1 MKKSALA
8 LILAVLMAVG
18 LLTIGASAADNGVVC
33 TDANCN
39 HVAAIGDKHYE
50 SLADAVEAAGSTE
63 TTIKLLRNAN
73 GNGVVVPS
81 ERNIVFDLNNRTYT
95 IDGTTVGSPDT
106 ETNGFQLLRDETN
119 GFQLLRDSTITFK
132 DGKITST
139 KAKILIQNYSNLTLD
154 NVTLDGSSLKGASP
168 YTLSNN
174 FGDVVIS
181 NSTITAKAGGFAF
194 DVYYWPGGGYADGVT
209 VTVEGDS
216 VITGKIEYDSDG
228 TGANVAEK
236 ASLNITGG
244 TFTGE
249 LELGNLGTNTM
260 AGITVTG
267 GTFTSS
273 TGEKW
278 DMSKYVQPGM
288 KQDGNGEV
296 VINEATAIA
305 TVGGSVGYTTLEDAL
320 AAAKDGQTVTLLE
333 SNKPSANVIEV
344 KDKNITL
351 DLGNNVLTAQVNV
364 SESNLTIKNGTIE
377 SPLSDAYLD
386 GGAAVYVMASD
397 DPSASAN
404 DCVLNVESTALLHGY
419 YGILVSG
426 PTYGSNAAYGATIN
440 VEGTVYG
447 STFVAGNIGNTAALD
462 TDAKLVTI
470 NILNGA
476 YLNGNEASGDNA
488 PAVVQSG
495 ETVLNIY
502 DGATLVGT
510 EAVAMKRGE
519 LNIHGGTFVGNGTKV
534 DPAEANT
541 NGSENTGSAISITST
556 YIKTFN
562 GIGVNISGGTFE
574 SVNNAAVY
582 VGHSKKTD
590 GNYYGYI
597 GNVALDISGGTF
609 ISADVVDAVYIADK
623 IDTDTGITTTNKV
636 AEKFI
641 SNGSFSSSVT
651 AYLVDGFNYELKSGD
666 GMFSYYSNFE
676 DALAA
681 AENDSGA
688 VITYVGSSETAAT
701 LYTVTIVYGNGTDNM
716 VLKLPAGS
724 YTLPAAPSKPGYIF
738 LGWRNGGTTYGADDT
753 YTLSGDMT
761 FTAVWAN
768 MPDVTPS
775 EPDDEPD
782 DEPDVTEFPFDD
794 VSVLAWY
801 YDAVKYVYDNDLMN
815 GTDVNQFSPNSPLT
829 RAMVWAV
836 LARMDGK
843 VIEGDDW
850 MTEAQAWAVES
861 GVSDGSNPTGY
872 ITREQLVT
880 MLYRF
885 AGEPA
890 GAADISGYPDAAS
903 ISDWAADAM
912 AWAVKVGLIEGDD
925 VGALNPT
932 ANSTR
937 AHAATFFMRFSK
949 TIL

>member
-18 LLTIGASAADNGVVC
+18 LLTIGAAADDGVPC
-33 TDANCN
+33 EGGASCN
-39 HVAAIGDKHYE
+39 HVAAIDDTHYD
-50 SLADAVEAAGSTE
+50 SLAAAVTAAKNDDTITLLKSTE
-63 TTIKLLRNAN
+63 
-73 GNGVVVPS
+73 GSGVQVIGSS
-81 ERNIVFDLNNRTYT
+81 ERTLTIDLNNCTYT
-95 IDGTTVGSPDT
+95 IVDPTVGSSGT
-106 ETNGFQLLRDETN
+106 ETNGFQLLK
-119 GFQLLRDSTITFK
+119 GSTVTIK
-132 DGKITST
+132 DGQIQAKTS
-139 KAKILIQNYSNLTLD
+139 KARILFQNYCNLTLD
-154 NVTLDGSSLKGASP
+154 NVTVDCTGSNCEYVS
-168 YTLSNN
+168 SNN
-174 FGDVVIS
+174 CGNVVIRD
-181 NSTITAKAGGFAF
+181 STLIAAEGQAAF
-194 DVYYWPGGGYADGVT
+194 DVYYWPKNGYTEGVT

-216 VITGKIEYDSDG
+216 VITGRIEYGGDETTES
-228 TGANVAEK
+228 TNVADYAK
-236 ASLNITGG
+236 LNITGG
-244 TFTGE
+244 TFTGG
-249 LELGNLGTNTM
+249 LVKGITGTSEK
-260 AGITVTG
+260 AGINVTG
-267 GTFTSS
+267 GTFVDAD
-273 TGEKW
+273 GEKW
-278 DMSKYVQPGM
+278 GMSEYVQPGM
-288 KQDGNGEV
+288 KQDENGTI
-296 VINEATAIA
+296 VIDEKTAIA
-305 TVGGSVGYTTLEDAL
+305 TVDDSVGYTTLEAAL

-333 SNKPSANVIEV
+333 SNTPSAKVIEV
-344 KDKNITL
+344 EDKNITL

-447 STFVAGNIGNTAALD
+447 PIFVAGNIGNKTELQAGSE
-462 TDAKLVTI
+462 LVTI
-470 NILNGA
+470 NIENGA
-476 YLNGNEASGDNA
+476 YLDGNEAKGDDSA
-488 PAVVQSG
+488 AIVQSG
-495 ETVLNIY
+495 ETVLNIC

-510 EAVAMKRGE
+510 EAIAMKRGS
-519 LNIHGGTFVGNGTKV
+519 LNIEGGTFIGNGDKI
-534 DPAEANT
+534 DPAVANN
-541 NGSENTGSAISITST
+541 NGSENTGSAISVTST
-556 YIKTFN
+556 YAKNFN
-562 GIGVNISGGTFE
+562 VLDINISGGTFK
-574 SVNNAAVY
+574 SDKNAAVY
-582 VGHSKKTD
+582 VGHSVNNKAPV
-590 GNYYGYI
+590 GYRCNI
-597 GNVALDISGGTF
+597 VLDISGGTF
-609 ISADVVDAVYIADK
+609 ISADDVDAVYIAEK
-623 IDTDTGITTTNKV
+623 IDADTGITTTNKV

-688 VITYVGSSETAAT
+688 VITYVGSSETAAK
-701 LYTVTIVYGNGTDNM
+701 LYTVTIVYGNGTDKMMLN
-716 VLKLPAGS
+716 LPAGS
-724 YTLPAAPSKPGYIF
+724 YKLPAAPSKPGYIF

-836 LARMDGK
+836 LARVDGET
-843 VIEGDDW
+843 ISGDSW

-861 GVSDGSNPTGY
+861 GVSDGTDPTGY
-872 ITREQLVT
+872 VTREQLVT

-937 AHAATFFMRFSK
+937 AHAATFFMRFCER
-949 TIL
+949 